1 MNNLLSPD
9 KNNLIL
15 KNYHKSS
22 KFLLPGL
29 FASYLSNHY
38 EIKNI
43 DKLIHGFNVVNV
55 GFHSYVSCSCI
66 VTDYIKPKTISNIFR
81 GTNLVSHSIACIGYL
96 YYLKKNS

>member
-1 MNNLLSPD
+1 MNNLLFPD

-22 KFLLPGL
+22 KLLIPGL

-43 DKLIHGFNVVNV
+43 DTLIHTLNIINV

-66 VTDYIKPKTISNIFR
+66 VTDYVKPKKISTLFR
-81 GTNLVSHSIACIGYL
+81 GTSLVSHSIACIGYL